1 MALKLVREESP
12 MEFFKEQLERA
23 MEHQKVCT
31 SAFTEHY
38 LVTLLA
44 GCVRGDARFEPYD
57 RFRHQ
62 ARNAGRSLS
71 SLLDEFTRLRAANL
85 DLVRSWGLT
94 AEQLE
99 WTGQHPVFG
108 PVTLAQLLAAWVV
121 HDLGHLAQASRQER
135 VRLLR
140 AMGDNALFV
149 SGFFASSLGRTL
161 VDLGYY
167 RAMGGQAYARL
178 SREERGLG
186 YAQGVFEEL
195 SGRFTEFADVLS
207 EVSEASRLMSISPDI
222 TMA

>member
-23 MEHQKVCT
+23 MEHQKVST

-38 LVTLLA
+38 LVSLLA
-44 GCVRGDARFEPYD
+44 GCVRGAGLPAPDPGYEETPLALMYV
-57 RFRHQ
+57 Q
-62 ARNAGRSLS
+62 A
-71 SLLDEFTRLRAANL
+71 LRA
-85 DLVRSWGLT
+85 
-94 AEQLE
+94 
-99 WTGQHPVFG
+99 
-108 PVTLAQLLAAWVV
+108 
-121 HDLGHLAQASRQER
+121 SRLER

-140 AMGDNALFV
+140 AMGDTALFV
-149 SGFFASSLGRTL
+149 SGFFADSLSRTL

-186 YAQGVFEEL
+186 YEPGVFEEL

-207 EVSEASRLMSISPDI
+207 EVSEASRLVSDRSVLQLYERWVQTGSRRAAVLLAERGIAAVGPDGREH
-222 TMA
+222 

>member
-38 LVTLLA
+38 LVALLA
-44 GCVRGDARFEPYD
+44 GCMRGDALPAPDPGYD
-57 RFRHQ
+57 ETPL
-62 ARNAGRSLS
+62 ALMYV
-71 SLLDEFTRLRAANL
+71 RAL
-85 DLVRSWGLT
+85 
-94 AEQLE
+94 
-99 WTGQHPVFG
+99 
-108 PVTLAQLLAAWVV
+108 
-121 HDLGHLAQASRQER
+121 QASRHER

-167 RAMGGQAYARL
+167 RAMGGQAYRHL

-195 SGRFTEFADVLS
+195 SGRFTEFADVLA
-207 EVSEASRLMSISPDI
+207 EVSEASRLMSPNSILQLYERWVQTGSKRAAVLLAERGIAALPQDGRQH
-222 TMA
+222 

>member
-44 GCVRGDARFEPYD
+44 GCVRGDALPAPEAGYD
-57 RFRHQ
+57 ETPL
-62 ARNAGRSLS
+62 ALMYV
-71 SLLDEFTRLRAANL
+71 RAL
-85 DLVRSWGLT
+85 
-94 AEQLE
+94 
-99 WTGQHPVFG
+99 
-108 PVTLAQLLAAWVV
+108 
-121 HDLGHLAQASRQER
+121 QASRQER

-207 EVSEASRLMSISPDI
+207 EVSEASRLMSPRSVLQLYERWLQTGSRQAAVLLAERGIAALPHDGRQH
-222 TMA
+222 

>member
-1 MALKLVREESP
+1 MAMKLVREESP
-12 MEFFKEQLERA
+12 VEFFKEQLERA

-38 LVTLLA
+38 LVSLLA
-44 GCVRGDARFEPYD
+44 GCIRGDALPAPDPGYD
-57 RFRHQ
+57 ETPL
-62 ARNAGRSLS
+62 ALMYV
-71 SLLDEFTRLRAANL
+71 RAL
-85 DLVRSWGLT
+85 
-94 AEQLE
+94 
-99 WTGQHPVFG
+99 
-108 PVTLAQLLAAWVV
+108 
-121 HDLGHLAQASRQER
+121 QASRHER

-195 SGRFTEFADVLS
+195 SGRFPEFADVLA
-207 EVSEASRLMSISPDI
+207 EVSEASRLMSPNSILQLYERWVQTGSRRAAALLAEQGIAPVSATD
-222 TMA
+222 MRMQ